1 MHHAKVTLELINAA
15 RGRIPMLRQPLPMD
29 EVVLEQAPSPPAFG
43 FVTKYLG
50 AEEYEVAILD
60 HSGNITAVSQGHK
73 ADQLLAVLTDD
84 IKREINFKRLHTFL
98 WNKKSLE
105 NTSDTGS

>member
-1 MHHAKVTLELINAA
+1 MHHARLTKDLVSAA

-29 EVVLEQAPSPPAFG
+29 EVVLDQTPLIPAFG

-50 AEEYEVAILD
+50 SNEYEVAIQDLD
-60 HSGNITAVSQGHK
+60 GNITEVSQGHK
-73 ADQLLAVLTDD
+73 ADQLLALLTDD
-84 IKREINFKRLHTFL
+84 IRREVNFKRLHTFL
-98 WNKKSLE
+98 WNQKNLE

>member
-1 MHHAKVTLELINAA
+1 MHPTKVTGELISAS

-29 EVVLEQAPSPPAFG
+29 EIVLEQAPLPPAFG

-50 AEEYEVAILD
+50 EDEYEVAILD
-60 HSGNITAVSQGHK
+60 PGGNITAVSQGHK
-73 ADQLLAVLTDD
+73 ADQLLALLTDD
-84 IKREINFKRLHTFL
+84 IRREINFKRLHTFL
-98 WNKKSLE
+98 WNKTNPE